1 MYIYVDEND
10 WLEWRRCGCGGSDV
24 AAILGL
30 SKWASPLDIW
40 EDKKGL
46 RQAQSQN
53 HAMTWGSRLET
64 NIKEFWASK
73 RDGLIPL
80 SLHAEHD
87 KYPILRASLDG
98 WISHQEILEIKTAR
112 TSEGWGEE
120 GTDEIPT
127 AYMCQVQHYLNVVD
141 AQICYVAVLIGGS
154 DYREYT
160 ITRDQ
165 ELIDNMTDFLL
176 SWWDTHIVNDVPP
189 APRDYQE
196 FSRRFSKSK
205 PNEVFIGD
213 SEIQVFEEYKKL
225 QERKKELEQQ
235 EQALKLR
242 IAEICGDSDTIK
254 HGDKI
259 LCTFKSQSS
268 SRIDT
273 EALKKAYPELV
284 NQFLKTSESRVL
296 RIK

>member
-1 MYIYVDEND
+1 MIVEIKE
-10 WLEWRRCGCGGSDV
+10 WHEWRRQGIGGSDV

-30 SKWASPLDIW
+30 SKWASPLDVW
-40 EDKKGL
+40 ETKKGL
-46 RQAQSQN
+46 RAEQSQT
-53 HAMTWGSRLET
+53 HAMAWGSRLE
-64 NIKEFWASK
+64 NSIRDFWASK
-73 RDGLIPL
+73 RKTKVWQVF
-80 SLHAEHD
+80 AEHD
-87 KYPILRASLDG
+87 DHPVLRASLDG
-98 WISHQEILEIKTAR
+98 WVNSWEILEIKTAR
-112 TSEGWGEE
+112 TSDGWGEE

-127 AYMCQVQHYLNVVD
+127 SYLCQCQHYLSVVD
-141 AQICYVAVLIGGS
+141 AQICHVAVLIGGS
-154 DYREYT
+154 DYREYK
-160 ITRDQ
+160 ILRDQ

-176 SWWDTHIVNDVPP
+176 SWWQTHIIGDVAP
-189 APRDYQE
+189 APRDYSE
-196 FSRRFSKSK
+196 FTRRFQKSK
-205 PNEVFIGD
+205 ANEVFVGD
-213 SEIQVFEEYKKL
+213 SEIQIFEEYKKL
-225 QERKKELEQQ
+225 QESKRELEQQ

-242 IAEICGDSDTIK
+242 IAEICGESDTIK